1 MQKSVLDPDI
11 QAMLDERART
21 MAEFSPDHRPLM
33 QYAIYRADLDM
44 PPGKLV
50 AQCGHA
56 FQDARDQAAVMRPD
70 IAAQYKGTGHGTKVC
85 MYAKNQHQLLRA
97 YRDAQK
103 AGLPCILVIDRG
115 HVLPPHFDGKPII
128 TAVGIGPVYQ
138 DEVKDITKRYTMA
151 PMNVS
156 AEAHVA
162 ALALDEEQQAHL
174 ASLRG
179 AEPSEPRC
187 FAVGDEYLTAD
198 RGWADI
204 PEALFGQPIPTGYT
218 VRRVMRF

>member
-1 MQKSVLDPDI
+1 MQKLVLDPDI

-21 MAEFSPDHRPLM
+21 MAEFTPDHRPLM
-33 QYAIYRADLDM
+33 QYAIYRADLNM

-56 FQDARDQAAVMRPD
+56 FQDARDHAAVLRPD
-70 IAAQYKGTGHGTKVC
+70 VTAQYKGTGHGTKVC
-85 MYAKNQHQLLRA
+85 MYAKNLHQLLRA

-103 AGLPCILVIDRG
+103 AGLPCCLVIDRS
-115 HVLPPHFDGKPII
+115 HVLPPHFDGNPII

-151 PMNVS
+151 PMKVS
-156 AEAHVA
+156 DDASAQAE
-162 ALALDEEQQAHL
+162 ALDEEAQALL

-179 AEPSEPRC
+179 AMPAEPRA

-204 PEALFGQPIPTGYT
+204 PEELFGQAIPAGYT
-218 VRRVMRF
+218 IRRVMRL